1 MMELLSIMAAPFAAC
16 LILTGIH
23 AYLGIHILARGVIFV
38 DLALAQIAALGAL
51 TAALLHVES
60 KLGIYLFSLGLTIV
74 GAGVFTYTRSIKG
87 SVPQEAFIGMAYA
100 VASAGYVLMADR
112 VAHPS
117 DEIKSMLTG
126 SILFVSWKEIGGVA
140 ALYAAVGLIYWIFRK
155 PFMLISLRPK
165 EAQESGIS
173 IRWWDFLFYALF
185 GVVVTSSVQ
194 IAGILLV
201 FSFLIAPAIVGSLF
215 SSRMGVRLMIGWIFG
230 FAVSFN
236 GCLISYQMDDPT
248 GPTVVCMFG
257 LGLVAALLARRALR
271 RYRATEDSS

>member
-1 MMELLSIMAAPFAAC
+1 MEQLSIMAAPFAAC

-51 TAALLHVES
+51 LAALLDVES
-60 KLGIYLFSLGLTIV
+60 KVGVYLFSLGLTIV

-100 VASAGYVLMADR
+100 VASAGAILMADR
-112 VAHPS
+112 IAHAS

-126 SILFVSWKEIGGVA
+126 SILFVSWEEVGAVA
-140 ALYAAVGLIYWIFRK
+140 ALYAAVGLIHWIFRK
-155 PFMLISLRPK
+155 RFMLISLRPK

-194 IAGILLV
+194 IAGVLLV
-201 FSFLIAPAIVGSLF
+201 FSFLIAPAIVGSLLASRV
-215 SSRMGVRLMIGWIFG
+215 SSRLMIGWAFG
-230 FAVSFN
+230 VAASFM
-236 GCLISYQMDDPT
+236 GCNISYQIDDPT
-248 GPTVVCMFG
+248 GPTIVCVFG
-257 LGLVAALLARRALR
+257 LGLVAALIARRALGAS
-271 RYRATEDSS
+271 RADDSSS